1 MAGGFYANTRLVNS
15 RLPVQ
20 SKPAGGG
27 VISWQ
32 LPKIGFL
39 AALWLRI
46 SATVAGT
53 LSNPNAYGVSSIIR
67 NIRLTTNS
75 AIDLINISGPGYA
88 YLLDEMQETELFR
101 GTGQNQ
107 GRSVVTAASFNLDT
121 VLPVALN
128 MGNPLGTLM
137 LQNEQ
142 TLATLSVDFEADATV
157 ATGATV
163 TATVEP
169 IMWYYL
175 VPSDPRDFPRL
186 DVLHTLIEDRQE
198 VAAAGQVTYQLPR
211 GYTYASVAHGFGIA
225 AASPTDKWS
234 RFQVRIGQNQ
244 FPYDYSPEAANI
256 AHQLLKGR
264 ARPVGGIYVDYLAMT
279 GQGTYGQPRDLLN
292 SALVTDLAH
301 IITASNTGTLI
312 TLRRQLVPLAQ

>member
-1 MAGGFYANTRLVNS
+1 MSGGFFANTRLVNT

-20 SKPAGGG
+20 TKPTGGG
-27 VISWQ
+27 TISWQ

-46 SATVAGT
+46 SATITGT
-53 LSNPNAYGVSSIIR
+53 LSAPNAYGVSSILR
-67 NIRLTTNS
+67 NVRLTTNA

-107 GRSVVTAASFNLDT
+107 GRSAVSAATFNLDMA
-121 VLPVALN
+121 LPVALN
-128 MGNPLGTLM
+128 SGNPLGVLM

-163 TATVEP
+163 TASVEP
-169 IMWYYL
+169 FMWYYL
-175 VPSDPRDFPRL
+175 VPSDPKDFPRL
-186 DVLHTLIEDRQE
+186 DVLHTIIEDRQA
-198 VAAAGQVTYQLPR
+198 VSAAGLVTYQLPR
-211 GYTYASVAHGFGIA
+211 GYTYVGVGHGLGIGA
-225 AASPTDKWS
+225 TPADSWN
-234 RFQVRIGQNQ
+234 RFQVRVGQNQ
-244 FPYDYSPEAANI
+244 FPYDFTPDGMTM
-256 AHQLLKGR
+256 AHWLWRGR
-264 ARPVGGIYVDYLAMT
+264 ARPLGGMYVDYLAQA
-279 GQGTYGQPRDLLN
+279 GQGTYSQPRDLLN

-301 IITASNTGTLI
+301 LITATAAGTLV
-312 TLRRQLVPLAQ
+312 TVRRQLVPLAG